1 MPPKAKTTK
10 EMIIKAA
17 FDLTREKG
25 IDSLNVRAVANRL
38 GCSTQPVMYWFG
50 SVEEL
55 KNEVYAAAND
65 MHSAY
70 LLRGIPGKDPL
81 SSIGLNYIRFA
92 VEETNLFKLLFQSG
106 YPSEKDLKEVLDSE
120 DLAPI
125 IEPFQKESGFSKD
138 DAREVFLTVALLVH
152 GYASIIA
159 NNSLEY
165 DEDAVAQHLEM
176 AFEGA
181 VAALK
186 GDKSK

>member
-1 MPPKAKTTK
+1 MPPKAKITK
-10 EMIIKAA
+10 ELITKAA

-38 GCSTQPVMYWFG
+38 GCSTQPVMYWFKT
-50 SVEEL
+50 VEEI
-55 KNEVYAAAND
+55 KNEVYTTANE
-65 MHSAY
+65 MHSEY
-70 LLRGIPGKDPL
+70 LMREIQGKDPL

-106 YPSEKDLKEVLDSE
+106 YPAAKDLKEVLYSE
-120 DLAPI
+120 DLVPL
-125 IEPFQKESGFSKD
+125 IEPFQKETGFSKEE
-138 DAREVFLTVALLVH
+138 AKEVFLTVALLVH

-165 DEDAVAQHLEM
+165 DEDAVARHLEM

-181 VAALK
+181 VAVLK
-186 GDKSK
+186 GDNTK